1 MTALPT
7 YFDDFLENIRLTG
20 KLREASEK
28 THQELSVRLEADE
41 STKGIII
48 GDFLQGSYARHTG
61 VRPAVQGGHV
71 DVDLVV
77 VTSLSQAQYSPQAV
91 VERFRPFL
99 NRSYPNQWKP
109 NDRSIRIEPT
119 GSLVT
124 LDFVATS
131 APSQMQIEVFKSL
144 TEARR
149 AQMRMPENQ
158 RMEARGDRG
167 TVLLTEALTKMQ
179 KAVGLERWQQEP
191 LLIPARDLQTWEP
204 THPLE
209 QIRWTVEKN
218 RRTNGHYVNVVKAIK
233 WWWTLHT
240 DAVYPKGYPLEHL
253 VGQTCSDGIDSV
265 AIGVVRVFEEMR
277 DNYKMYAT
285 MGMVPNL
292 PDHGVPQHNV
302 LERITPEQFAIF
314 WRKVERAASEAR
326 AALDA
331 LTTQESG
338 TRWRAL
344 LGVEFPAPPKT
355 PAFVPPTRPAQPT
368 SGGRFG

>member
-1 MTALPT
+1 MTALAGR
-7 YFDDFLENIRLTG
+7 FDEFLENIRLTPE
-20 KLREASEK
+20 LRDASEK
-28 THQELSVRLEADE
+28 AHNDLSDRLFADA
-41 STKGIII
+41 STKDIVID
-48 GDFLQGSYARHTG
+48 DFLQGSYARHTG
-61 VRPAVQGGHV
+61 VRPAVEGGHV

-77 VTSLSQAQYSPQAV
+77 VTSLSNTQYSPHAV
-91 VERFRPFL
+91 VDRFRPFL
-99 NRSYPNQWKP
+99 DSAYPKQWKP
-109 NDRSIRIEPT
+109 NDRSIHIAPT

-131 APSQMQIEVFKSL
+131 APSEMQIEMFKSMA
-144 TEARR
+144 EARR
-149 AQMRMPENQ
+149 RVRTESQ

-167 TVLLTEALTKMQ
+167 SALLSEAVTKMQ

-209 QIRWTVEKN
+209 QSRWTIEKN
-218 RRTNGHYVNVVKAIK
+218 RNTNTHYVNVVKAIK

-240 DAVYPKGYPLEHL
+240 DAEYPKGYPLEHL
-253 VGQTCSDGIDSV
+253 IGQTCADGVDSV
-265 AIGVVRVFEEMR
+265 AAGVVCAFEGIR
-277 DNYKMYAT
+277 DKYRIHAST
-285 MGMVPNL
+285 GRVPNL

-302 LERITPEQFAIF
+302 LERITPEQFRIF
-314 WRKVERAASEAR
+314 WRKVESAAADAR

-331 LTTQESG
+331 PTTDESA

-344 LGVEFPAPPKT
+344 FGVEFPLPPKT
-355 PAFVPPTRPAQPT
+355 PAFVPPSRPAQPT